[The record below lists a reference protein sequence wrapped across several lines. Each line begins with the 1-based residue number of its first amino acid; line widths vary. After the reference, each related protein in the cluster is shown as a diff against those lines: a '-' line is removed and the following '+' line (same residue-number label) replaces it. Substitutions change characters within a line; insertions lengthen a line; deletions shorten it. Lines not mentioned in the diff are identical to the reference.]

1 MGRSSS
7 TTCNAAQVNMHQLG
21 IDDPTHLGVE
31 YDRPLKL
38 KRNDRWAWI
47 TKPCVHF
54 VYRPPVQPT
63 PRIQYGMYIHM
74 EHSNQNLNG
83 DIGQGGSVQCKRVD
97 ADTVWLS
104 ACMLR

>member
-54 VYRPPVQPT
+54 VYILCMSCVHVV
-63 PRIQYGMYIHM
+63 YILCTSCVRRVYV
-74 EHSNQNLNG
+74 EPWA
-83 DIGQGGSVQCKRVD
+83 SVKYSIIWVFEYM
-97 ADTVWLS
+97 S
-104 ACMLR
+104 